1 MWFKFRMTLHSLPFD
16 TIILIWDLE
25 QSQIECSTSALLCV
39 IKRFICLSKS
49 CMKLTDGHLGN
60 Q

>member
-1 MWFKFRMTLHSLPFD
+1 MWFKFRMTLQSLPFD

-39 IKRFICLSKS
+39 IKRFICLSES
-49 CMKLTDGHLGN
+49 CMKLSDGHLGN